1 MKYPALLFLSM
12 FLHLCSSAQVKSF
25 NIDSTKFNK
34 SLVASL
40 DTIYNDDQATRWK
53 FVNAEHNKA
62 SSTEIDSLKGVMI
75 EKDKQNLAKVNQIL
89 SKYGWLGPQT
99 VGINGS
105 QALFL
110 VIQHADLNTQK
121 RYLPMI
127 IKAEKDG
134 ETLSSNLAILE
145 DRINVREGKEQLYG
159 SQGFADKASGKNYV
173 YPIVD
178 PDHLDERRKSMGM
191 PPMKEYKKDWDI
203 VTYKSM
209 LPKIEEL
216 AKQRYTN

>member
-1 MKYPALLFLSM
+1 MKCRLLQFL
-12 FLHLCSSAQVKSF
+12 LIILPLYSSAQVNSF
-25 NIDSTKFNK
+25 NIDSTKLNK

-53 FVNAEHNKA
+53 FVNAENNKA
-62 SSTEIDSLKGVMI
+62 GSTEIDSLKDIMI
-75 EKDKQNLAKVNQIL
+75 EKDKQNLVKVNYIL
-89 SKYGWLGPQT
+89 SKYGWLGPQA

-121 RYLPMI
+121 MYLPMI

-134 ETLSSNLAILE
+134 EILSSNLAILE

-159 SQGFADKASGKNYV
+159 SQGFADKANGKIYI
-173 YPIVD
+173 YPIAD
-178 PDHLDERRKSMGM
+178 PDRLDERRKSMGM

-203 VTYKSM
+203 VAYKSM

>member
-1 MKYPALLFLSM
+1 
-12 FLHLCSSAQVKSF
+12 
-25 NIDSTKFNK
+25 
-34 SLVASL
+34 
-40 DTIYNDDQATRWK
+40 
-53 FVNAEHNKA
+53 
-62 SSTEIDSLKGVMI
+62 
-75 EKDKQNLAKVNQIL
+75 
-89 SKYGWLGPQT
+89 
-99 VGINGS
+99 
-105 QALFL
+105 
-110 VIQHADLNTQK
+110 
-121 RYLPMI
+121 MI

-203 VTYKSM
+203 VAYKSM
-209 LPKIEEL
+209 LPEIQEL